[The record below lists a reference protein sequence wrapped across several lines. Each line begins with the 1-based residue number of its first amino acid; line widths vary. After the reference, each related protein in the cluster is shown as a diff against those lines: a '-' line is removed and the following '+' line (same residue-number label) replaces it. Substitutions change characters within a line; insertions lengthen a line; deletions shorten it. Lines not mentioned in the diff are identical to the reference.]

1 MGPRCQPA
9 ISAAFRAGR
18 ILTLFLEQGR
28 LRFLDRQEHKL
39 CKPCHYMKPTAK
51 ALSGPGLAE
60 IEREV
65 VAQSRQWGRQRLEE
79 RLQALADE

>member
-1 MGPRCQPA
+1 
-9 ISAAFRAGR
+9 
-18 ILTLFLEQGR
+18 
-28 LRFLDRQEHKL
+28 
-39 CKPCHYMKPTAK
+39 MKPTAK